1 LSCPRIKTLTVFSGF
16 IYAAYAEE
24 TVRPAEIRIIIIS
37 RILIRFIITDSIEL
51 NRTIYNPLLK
61 RYIVF
66 MKKISL
72 TGIKPTGDLHIGNY
86 FGAIKPA
93 LELAKEYDARYFI
106 ADYHA
111 LNTMKNPE
119 ELSSTIRHV
128 AAGWLASGL
137 DPEKVIFYRQS
148 SIPETFE
155 LTTMLMAFTSKG
167 LMNRAHAY
175 KAAVQRN
182 NEKGDDTDAGIN
194 MGLYTYPV
202 LMAADIIIFDSDVVP
217 VGEDQVQHIEMAQD
231 IAQSINAN
239 YGKQVLKI
247 PQAAVQE
254 NVAVVPGLDGR
265 KMSKSYG
272 NTIPLFAP
280 EKTLR
285 KTIMRIVTNSQSV
298 EEPKDPN
305 TCQIFQLYKL
315 FTQADEQDALAKR
328 YRAGGMG
335 WGEAKEE
342 LFRVVNRCIVP
353 IRERY
358 EAIMADIPALDKIL
372 EQGAQK
378 ARPIAAAVVNRFR
391 KAAGID

>member
-1 LSCPRIKTLTVFSGF
+1 
-16 IYAAYAEE
+16 
-24 TVRPAEIRIIIIS
+24 
-37 RILIRFIITDSIEL
+37 
-51 NRTIYNPLLK
+51 
-61 RYIVF
+61 

-93 LELAKEYDARYFI
+93 LELAHEYDARYFI

-111 LNTMKNPE
+111 LNSVKNPK
-119 ELSSTIRHV
+119 ELTACIRGV
-128 AAGWLASGL
+128 AAGWLAAGL
-137 DPEKVIFYRQS
+137 DPEKVVFYRQS
-148 SIPETFE
+148 SIPEVFE

-175 KAAVQRN
+175 KAALQVN
-182 NEKGDDTDAGIN
+182 ADKGDDPDAGVN

-202 LMAADIIIFDSDVVP
+202 LMAADIILFDSDVVP
-217 VGEDQVQHIEMAQD
+217 VGKDQVQHIEMAQD
-231 IAQSINAN
+231 IAQAVNAN
-239 YGKQVLKI
+239 YGQPVLKV

-265 KMSKSYG
+265 KMSKSYN

-285 KTIMRIVTNSQSV
+285 KTIMRIITNSQAV

-305 TCQIFQLYKL
+305 ASQIYLLYKL
-315 FTQADEQDALAKR
+315 FATPEEQAMLASR
-328 YRAGGMG
+328 YHAGGMG

-342 LFRVVNRCIVP
+342 LFRVINRQLAP
-353 IRERY
+353 MRERY
-358 EAIMADIPALDKIL
+358 DAIMADIPTLDKIL
-372 EQGAQK
+372 AQGAEK
-378 ARPIAAAVVNRFR
+378 ARVIAAATVRRFR

>member
-1 LSCPRIKTLTVFSGF
+1 
-16 IYAAYAEE
+16 
-24 TVRPAEIRIIIIS
+24 
-37 RILIRFIITDSIEL
+37 
-51 NRTIYNPLLK
+51 
-61 RYIVF
+61 

-93 LELAKEYDARYFI
+93 LELAKEYEARYFI

-111 LNTMKNPE
+111 LNTMKDPK
-119 ELSSTIRHV
+119 ELNYTIRQV

-148 SIPETFE
+148 SIPEVFE

-175 KAAVQRN
+175 KAAIQEN

-194 MGLYTYPV
+194 MGLFTYPV
-202 LMAADIIIFDSDVVP
+202 LMAADIIIFDSDIVP
-217 VGEDQVQHIEMAQD
+217 VGKDQVQHIEMAQD

-239 YGKQVLKI
+239 YGQQILKI
-247 PQAAVQE
+247 PQAGVQE
-254 NVAVVPGLDGR
+254 DSAVIPGLDGR
-265 KMSKSYG
+265 KMSKSY
-272 NTIPLFAP
+272 NNVIPLFTT
-280 EKTLR
+280 EKILR
-285 KTIMRIVTNSQSV
+285 KTIMRITTNSQTV
-298 EEPKDPN
+298 EEPKNPDES
-305 TCQIFQLYKL
+305 QIYQLYKL
-315 FTQADEQDALAKR
+315 FADEGEQTSLTAR

-342 LFRVVNRCIVP
+342 LFRVVNRCLTP

-358 EAIMADIPALDKIL
+358 DSIMSDIPALDKIL
-372 EQGAQK
+372 QLGAEK
-378 ARPIAAAVVNRFR
+378 ARPIAAATLNRFR

>member
-1 LSCPRIKTLTVFSGF
+1 
-16 IYAAYAEE
+16 
-24 TVRPAEIRIIIIS
+24 
-37 RILIRFIITDSIEL
+37 
-51 NRTIYNPLLK
+51 
-61 RYIVF
+61 

-93 LELAKEYDARYFI
+93 LELTKEYDARYFI

-111 LNTMKNPE
+111 LNTMRDPKGLN
-119 ELSSTIRHV
+119 STIRQV

-148 SIPETFE
+148 SIPEVFE
-155 LTTMLMAFTSKG
+155 LATMLMAFTAKG

-175 KAAVQRN
+175 KAAIQEN

-194 MGLYTYPV
+194 MGLFTYPI
-202 LMAADIIIFDSDVVP
+202 LMAADIIIFDSDIVP
-217 VGEDQVQHIEMAQD
+217 VGKDQVQHIEMAQD

-239 YGKQVLKI
+239 YGQQVLKI
-247 PQAAVQE
+247 PQAGVQE
-254 NVAVVPGLDGR
+254 DSAVIPGLDGR
-265 KMSKSYG
+265 KMSKSY
-272 NTIPLFAP
+272 NNVIPLFVP

-285 KTIMRIVTNSQSV
+285 KTIMRITTNSQSV
-298 EEPKDPN
+298 EEPKDPD
-305 TCQIFQLYKL
+305 TSQIFQLYKL
-315 FTQADEQDALAKR
+315 FADAAEQEALAGR

-335 WGEAKEE
+335 WGDAKEE
-342 LFRVVNRCIVP
+342 LFQVVNRCLTP

-358 EAIMADIPALDKIL
+358 DTIMADIPALDKIL
-372 EQGAQK
+372 EQGAEK
-378 ARPIAAAVVNRFR
+378 ARPIAAATVKRFR